1 LGEHWSKMTIYSCS
15 RLQDT
20 TLGLGD
26 AEKQHTL
33 NTPYSGMGSKLSIVT
48 LINNACMENHG
59 SQLAHQPRI
68 P

>member
-1 LGEHWSKMTIYSCS
+1 MGEHWSKMTIFSCN

-26 AEKQHTL
+26 AGKHTQY
-33 NTPYSGMGSKLSIVT
+33 TIFEYGSEVSIVT
-48 LINNACMENHG
+48 LINNACMETHG
-59 SQLAHQPRI
+59 SQLPHQTRI